1 MSYLRHPPPVN
12 MLRVTARP
20 EHAQQRRPDWGY
32 GEQCDEA
39 KLPPNLAKAG
49 IKAVRVVDKGASWA
63 QHKHCAVQI

>member
-20 EHAQQRRPDWGY
+20 EHAQQRRPDWAY

-39 KLPPNLAKAG
+39 KLPPNLAKVG
-49 IKAVRVVDKGASWA
+49 IGAFEWVAKGRSWV
-63 QHKHCAVQI
+63 QPKHRAIR